1 MRAKIATIKRAAEML
16 LNNGDNLGDV
26 EMADA

>member
-1 MRAKIATIKRAAEML
+1 MRGKIANIRRAAEAL
-16 LNNGDNLGDV
+16 LNNGDGLGDV